1 MPGLLRLIIS
11 LLIGL
16 TATSHP
22 VQTLCLLQM
31 PDEAGTPC
39 WGLVSEL

>member
-1 MPGLLRLIIS
+1 MPGLLHLIMS

-22 VQTLCLLQM
+22 VQTLRLPQM
-31 PDEAGTPC
+31 PDEAGIPC